1 MNNNND
7 NINMSTIL
15 LNLQDQHTPTL
26 LLPLEKKIDS
36 IDSFFSRMSIFKPSV
51 SEAKMCGVKL
61 VLVGAVTSC
70 SRAQLLE

>member
-26 LLPLEKKIDS
+26 LLPFEKKLILLTH
-36 IDSFFSRMSIFKPSV
+36 FSLQCQSSNQACLRLRCVM
-51 SEAKMCGVKL
+51 
-61 VLVGAVTSC
+61 
-70 SRAQLLE
+70 